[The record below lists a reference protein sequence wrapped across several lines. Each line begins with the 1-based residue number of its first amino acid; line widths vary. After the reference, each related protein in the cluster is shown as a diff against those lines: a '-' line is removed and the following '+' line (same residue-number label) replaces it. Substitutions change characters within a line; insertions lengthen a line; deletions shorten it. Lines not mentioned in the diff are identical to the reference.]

1 MDELFCWQGIGLTTG
16 RESFSSGTSSHTV
29 ARTVIER
36 SQHVLEVSGKKYRL
50 SVTEHRE
57 IPDPDEVRLLTLTGT
72 Y

>member
-1 MDELFCWQGIGLTTG
+1 MDELLCWHGFGLTTG
-16 RESFSSGTSSHTV
+16 RESFSSGASSHTV

-36 SQHVLEVSGKKYRL
+36 SAHALEVSGRTYKL

-57 IPDPDEVRLLTLTGT
+57 IPHPDEVRLLTLTGT